1 MAISMATPNALNST
15 SFMLRQKTNK
25 EENLIVN
32 PMLIYAFI
40 YTTSLKYITNKE
52 MYMQPKS
59 MDMG

>member
-52 MYMQPKS
+52 MYAT
-59 MDMG
+59 